1 MYLTVKKG
9 MFVIK
14 KGDNKVEVSPSE
26 VDEILVLSSSLIST
40 KALMV
45 AVSHGIGVI
54 FLDSRENPWGILLP
68 SVVTETVKTKK
79 AQYEAVLNND
89 TRYGEEII
97 KCKIFNQHVHLKHWT
112 RSGIRTD
119 YKELIGRDESTAAR
133 IYWQNIA
140 LLLPKDIHFDG
151 RDTDSADQFNMA
163 LNYSYAI
170 LYNRIFKYLVIAG
183 LDPYLGF
190 VHKDR
195 PGSESLVYDFS
206 EMFKPYI
213 DFILVRAF
221 REGFRLKIKD
231 GLIDRESR
239 SALARIVVKGM
250 DDKVKEEND
259 HNPKTL
265 VQAIRAHTVKLASS
279 IREKRPYNGFKL
291 VL

>member
-1 MYLTVKKG
+1 

-45 AVSHGIGVI
+45 ALSHGIDVI

-68 SVVTETVKTKK
+68 SVVTVTVKTKK

-89 TRYGEEII
+89 TTYGEEII
-97 KCKIFNQHVHLKHWT
+97 KCKIFNQHIHLKYWT
-112 RSGIRTD
+112 RSGIKTD
-119 YKELIGRDESTAAR
+119 YKELIGRDEPTAAR

-140 LLLPKDIHFDG
+140 LLLPKDIHFDE
-151 RDTDSADQFNMA
+151 RDADSADQFNMA

-170 LYNRIFKYLVIAG
+170 LYNRIFQYLVIAG

-195 PGSESLVYDFS
+195 PGNESLVYDFS

-239 SALARIVVKGM
+239 SSLARIVVKGM

-265 VQAIRAHTVKLASS
+265 VQAIRAHAVKLASS